1 MWPKQPVVYKLDPEQ
16 FRELLI
22 RLDRLIARLPD
33 DPSQLASLTAQLK
46 KSSDALGEVIAQN
59 SPST

>member
-1 MWPKQPVVYKLDPEQ
+1 MWPKQPVVYTLDPEQ

-33 DPSQLASLTAQLK
+33 DPSQLAALTAQLK
-46 KSSDALGEVIAQN
+46 KSADALGEVIAQN
-59 SPST
+59 QP